1 MGGDNS
7 SWHGHVQK
15 SYTVHSRNVQLH
27 CWMSQFSCATV
38 FQKLDFRDL
47 IKHFKSHN
55 AAVLEK
61 RNNRLSL
68 TYDRQKHIGNA
79 HVDIVTI
86 YNLQFMRNLM
96 ESLENE
102 APLEPTCFA
111 WNLKTAR

>member
-1 MGGDNS
+1 M
-7 SWHGHVQK
+7 K
-15 SYTVHSRNVQLH
+15 SLDAVYLYVVRISGCGVEHAASKMTTETVVPTL
-27 CWMSQFSCATV
+27 
-38 FQKLDFRDL
+38 
-47 IKHFKSHN
+47 HFKSHN

-111 WNLKTAR
+111 CNLKTAR